1 MGDPVGNFHYVEERL
16 KEGITVSRG
25 GEGWPRTETQKKPLQ
40 DVEMVLYIMSP
51 RKREKKN
58 SHPYSNNNTAMVY
71 YNGK

>member
-1 MGDPVGNFHYVEERL
+1 MGDPVGNFHQ
-16 KEGITVSRG
+16 GTARG
-25 GEGWPRTETQKKPLQ
+25 WGWPRTETQKKPLQ